1 MEEEG
6 DGRGRAVQV
15 LLVEDDPLVARVYA
29 QHLSHSGM
37 TIHVATNGEDGVAV
51 ASRVHPEVMVL
62 DIHLPG
68 ISGIEVLR
76 TMSTSADLSSIPIV
90 VLSNDADPG
99 LAADCWRLGALG
111 YFVKS
116 QTTPGQLLAQL
127 HVWLGAAAA
136 HVERD
141 VTTRLAR
148 MA

>member
-29 QHLSHSGM
+29 Q
-37 TIHVATNGEDGVAV
+37 
-51 ASRVHPEVMVL
+51 
-62 DIHLPG
+62 
-68 ISGIEVLR
+68 
-76 TMSTSADLSSIPIV
+76 
-90 VLSNDADPG
+90 
-99 LAADCWRLGALG
+99 
-111 YFVKS
+111 
-116 QTTPGQLLAQL
+116 QLLAQL